1 MIAFETD
8 RELAPINKFLSKEG
22 IYSGISFL
30 VSSKYASSL
39 EFAMKFIIRISLT
52 ASLVQI
58 FGLLFSFGDLDEI
71 LVSGL
76 EYFVF
81 ALFVLLNFY
90 SIFVDLF
97 TAFAFE
103 NKGEG
108 NIKKCFWV
116 NISLFALCFLL
127 FWLVCLVMWKRPETI
142 KGNYPIKTDMELG
155 VYSYVNLALIFFG
168 LTIYHSIRLVAIFK
182 SCNDVKKL
190 LGNS

>member
-22 IYSGISFL
+22 IFSGISFL
-30 VSSKYASSL
+30 VSSKYVSSL
-39 EFAMKFIIRISLT
+39 EFAMKFIIRISFT

-58 FGLLFSFGDLDEI
+58 LGFLFSIGDLGEI

-81 ALFVLLNFY
+81 VLLVLLNFY
-90 SIFVDLF
+90 SILADFY

-103 NKGEG
+103 NKNEVC
-108 NIKKCFWV
+108 IKKCFWV
-116 NISLFALCFLL
+116 NVSVFGLCFILY
-127 FWLVCLVMWKRPETI
+127 WLVCWVMWKRPETI

-155 VYSYVNLALIFFG
+155 IYTYVNLALVFFG
-168 LTIYHSIRLVAIFK
+168 LTIYHLIRLVAIFK
-182 SCNDVKKL
+182 CCRDLKRL